1 MEAIPHYLVT
11 RMQCLDVSQA
21 ESSIR
26 MHLSIKLM
34 TSRRKLEK
42 QDIVVSS
49 QTCTETTERYYDLLQ
64 LLQCYPGRLSIL
76 PLLWNQIIC

>member
-1 MEAIPHYLVT
+1 
-11 RMQCLDVSQA
+11 MQGLDVSKT

-26 MHLSIKLM
+26 MHLSITPM
-34 TSRRKLEK
+34 MPRRKLEK
-42 QDIVVSS
+42 QDIVVSG